1 MPNYV
6 PLRPLSYP
14 NCRDAACRVSWRE
27 VEEVVG
33 RGDGAK
39 RLEREGWSRRAAAL
53 RAAALRPIQQPQ
65 NKENQQD
72 RCMRKVF
79 LIIFSYYVKKNA

>member
-1 MPNYV
+1 MYLFDPSRTPPV
-6 PLRPLSYP
+6 ETQR
-14 NCRDAACRVSWRE
+14 AASPDRWLVRGGWSGE
-27 VEEVVG
+27 V
-33 RGDGAK
+33 AK

-65 NKENQQD
+65 NKENQQY
-72 RCMRKVF
+72 RYMRKVI